1 MKLDN
6 INVEKLNTDKNMKVK
21 RSPIVGFIRKFITIG
36 LAVATVGMLSQC
48 DVDDNDL
55 GTFTP
60 ESEVVSNYTSPI
72 SIGVDQVNDLNI
84 IINGGNCSDSF
95 ISGIAE
101 ELAEDGIN
109 VSWTQD
115 LEGMNTDNSIVITL
129 DQQYISGPG
138 MVIVGPYQNGRD
150 DNSDALALAMQA
162 GFNERGFFADE
173 IQCGRTG
180 YEELVD
186 GTVVEMVRS
195 ETEKKVSQNTSFVEL
210 CFGTQNTNPELVGK
224 AIKLSLA
231 RYANYLANEKVS
243 EDLLVRT
250 DVPEM
255 YGDEM
260 LPENTVLMSD
270 TVLTIDSFDKSTPI
284 DLGGLESTIWYQK

>member
-1 MKLDN
+1 VKLDN

-60 ESEVVSNYTSPI
+60 ESEVVSNYTTP
-72 SIGVDQVNDLNI
+72 IGVGVEQVNDLNI
-84 IINGGNCSDSF
+84 IINGGNCSESF

-150 DNSDALALAMQA
+150 DNSDALALTMKA
-162 GFNERGFFADE
+162 GFNEQGFFADE

-180 YEELVD
+180 YEELPD

-195 ETEKKVSQNTSFVEL
+195 DTEKKVGPNTSFVEL
-210 CFGTQNTNPELVGK
+210 CFGTQNTNPRLVGK

-243 EDLLVRT
+243 EDLLIRT
-250 DVPEM
+250 DIPEM

-270 TVLTIDSFDKSTPI
+270 TVLTIDSFDKGTPI
-284 DLGGLESTIWYQK
+284 DLGGLESSIWYQK

>member
-6 INVEKLNTDKNMKVK
+6 INVEKLNTDKNMKVR
-21 RSPIVGFIRKFITIG
+21 RSPIVGFIRKFIAIG
-36 LAVATVGMLSQC
+36 LAVASVGMRHQC
-48 DVDDNDL
+48 SVEDDL

-60 ESEVVSNYTSPI
+60 ESEVVSNYTTP
-72 SIGVDQVNDLNI
+72 IGVGVEQVNDLNI

-150 DNSDALALAMQA
+150 DNSDALALTMKA
-162 GFNERGFFADE
+162 GFNEQGFFADE
-173 IQCGRTG
+173 IQCGKTG
-180 YEELVD
+180 YEELPD

-195 ETEKKVSQNTSFVEL
+195 DTEKKVSPNTSFVEL
-210 CFGTQNTNPELVGK
+210 CFGTQNTNPRLVGK

-250 DVPEM
+250 DIPEM

-270 TVLTIDSFDKSTPI
+270 PVLTIDSFDKGTPV
-284 DLGGLESTIWYQK
+284 DLGGLESSIWYQK

>member
-6 INVEKLNTDKNMKVK
+6 INVEKLNTDKNMKVR
-21 RSPIVGFIRKFITIG
+21 RSPIVGFIRKFIAIG

-60 ESEVVSNYTSPI
+60 ESEVVSNYTTP
-72 SIGVDQVNDLNI
+72 IGVGVEQVNDLNI

-150 DNSDALALAMQA
+150 DNSDALALTMKA
-162 GFNERGFFADE
+162 GFNEQGFFADE

-180 YEELVD
+180 YEELPD

-195 ETEKKVSQNTSFVEL
+195 DTEKKVGPNTSFVEL
-210 CFGTQNTNPELVGK
+210 CFGTQNTNPRLVGK

-250 DVPEM
+250 DIPEM

-270 TVLTIDSFDKSTPI
+270 TVLTIDSFDKGTPV
-284 DLGGLESTIWYQK
+284 DLGGLESSIWYQK

>member
-6 INVEKLNTDKNMKVK
+6 INVEKLNTDKNMKVR
-21 RSPIVGFIRKFITIG
+21 RSPIVGFIRKFIAIG
-36 LAVATVGMLSQC
+36 LAVASVGMLHQC
-48 DVDDNDL
+48 SVEDDL

-60 ESEVVSNYTSPI
+60 ESEVVSNYTTP
-72 SIGVDQVNDLNI
+72 IGVGVEQVNDLNI

-150 DNSDALALAMQA
+150 DNSDALALTMKA
-162 GFNERGFFADE
+162 GFNEQGFFADE

-180 YEELVD
+180 YEELPD

-195 ETEKKVSQNTSFVEL
+195 DTEKKVSPNTSFVEL
-210 CFGTQNTNPELVGK
+210 CFGTQNTNPRLVGK

-250 DVPEM
+250 DIPEM

-270 TVLTIDSFDKSTPI
+270 TVLTIDSFDKGTPV
-284 DLGGLESTIWYQK
+284 DLGG

>member
-6 INVEKLNTDKNMKVK
+6 INIEKLNTDKNMKVR

-60 ESEVVSNYTSPI
+60 ESEVVSNYTAPI

-150 DNSDALALAMQA
+150 DNSDALALTMKA
-162 GFNERGFFADE
+162 GFNEQGFFADE

-180 YEELVD
+180 YEELPD

-195 ETEKKVSQNTSFVEL
+195 DTEKKVSPNTSFVEL
-210 CFGTQNTNPELVGK
+210 CFGTQNTNPRLVGK

-250 DVPEM
+250 DIPEM

-270 TVLTIDSFDKSTPI
+270 TVLTIDSFDKGIPV
-284 DLGGLESTIWYQK
+284 DLGGLESSIWYQK

>member
-6 INVEKLNTDKNMKVK
+6 INVEKLNTDKNMKVR
-21 RSPIVGFIRKFITIG
+21 RSPIVGFIRKFIAIG
-36 LAVATVGMLSQC
+36 LAVASVGMLHQC
-48 DVDDNDL
+48 SVEDDL

-60 ESEVVSNYTSPI
+60 ESEVVSNYTTP
-72 SIGVDQVNDLNI
+72 IGVGVEQVNDLNI

-150 DNSDALALAMQA
+150 DNSDALALTMKA
-162 GFNERGFFADE
+162 GFNEQGFFADE

-180 YEELVD
+180 YEELPD

-195 ETEKKVSQNTSFVEL
+195 DTEKKVGPNTSFVEL
-210 CFGTQNTNPELVGK
+210 CFGTQNTNPGLVGK

-250 DVPEM
+250 DIPEM

-270 TVLTIDSFDKSTPI
+270 TVLTIDSFDKGTPV
-284 DLGGLESTIWYQK
+284 DLGGLESSIWYQK